1 MSSFLYCFHY
11 LCSII
16 VIVLHLLSFPVL
28 TRAQGQQIRR
38 AYHSG
43 IIQQFPVIQHELNNL
58 VARVAN
64 EFVVHG
70 GLVSDADLRLI
81 YGKQA
86 CVQYP
91 GTSLT

>member
-43 IIQQFPVIQHELNNL
+43 IIQQFPVIQHELNKL

-86 CVQYP
+86 CV
-91 GTSLT
+91 